1 MYIPKKLLL
10 CILLFIISICFIISN
25 FSINYKEGLF
35 TIETGE
41 TLKTISCNLKDNG
54 FIKSSHL
61 FYIQLYLK
69 DNPENIKA
77 GTYKLNSHM
86 STNEIIKAFISGNTV
101 KEKIV
106 IQEGW
111 TINNIAQYLEK
122 KGLFEKQDFFDIA
135 GKQGQ
140 ASKDLSNEFKFL
152 KEKPKQASLEGF
164 LFPDTYY
171 INKNDTAE
179 IIIKKMLAN
188 FEKKVWDKIED
199 KSNFYDT
206 LTIGSLIEKEVN
218 KEEDKKKVAHVIL
231 KRLEIDMLLQ
241 IDATILYV
249 NNGFN
254 SKIDSPYNTYKYKG
268 LPITPICNPG
278 LESIQAVLDPIENNY
293 YYYLSDKNGVTYFSE
308 NYDQHVRY
316 KNLYLR

>member
-1 MYIPKKLLL
+1 VFAGIGER
-10 CILLFIISICFIISN
+10 SR
-25 FSINYKEGLF
+25 EGND
-35 TIETGE
+35 I
-41 TLKTISCNLKDNG
+41 
-54 FIKSSHL
+54 
-61 FYIQLYLK
+61 
-69 DNPENIKA
+69 
-77 GTYKLNSHM
+77 
-86 STNEIIKAFISGNTV
+86 
-101 KEKIV
+101 
-106 IQEGW
+106 
-111 TINNIAQYLEK
+111 YLEMQESGALK
-122 KGLFEKQDFFDIA
+122 NTALVFGQMNEVPGVRYRVPFTGLTIA
-135 GKQGQ
+135 EHFRDK
-140 ASKDLSNEFKFL
+140 
-152 KEKPKQASLEGF
+152 
-164 LFPDTYY
+164 
-171 INKNDTAE
+171 
-179 IIIKKMLAN
+179 
-188 FEKKVWDKIED
+188 EKKVWDKIED